1 MRKSKHSFTG
11 THYFEEERADTK
23 LGKHQRARGA
33 MAREANGS
41 YDIAQRRT
49 TAAHRGDSVSAHASH
64 ETMSGRLYS

>member
-23 LGKHQRARGA
+23 RGKKHKRARGA

-49 TAAHRGDSVSAHASH
+49 TAAHRGDSGSAHASH
-64 ETMSGRLYS
+64 ETMSGRL